1 VAYEA
6 GCVKGFLDFLHADEA
21 DLAPANNARPCA
33 FLSTEEP
40 AAPQAVEEAFG
51 CKMKKPSA
59 ARAQL
64 S

>member
-1 VAYEA
+1 
-6 GCVKGFLDFLHADEA
+6 VKGFLDFLHADEA